1 MIPVCPRPRRRPSS
15 PARRPLRGLTLVEVV
30 VALAVLSLIVL
41 ALGASLRGLS
51 QSATRVDQRA
61 EAIDEMR
68 VGIGFLREVLA
79 RTSRIPVPGPEPR
92 LLFEASADSL
102 SWVAVMPARFGAAG
116 RFAFRLAVEPL
127 ADGTQ
132 GLVLRFAPWSAESPG
147 FPDWTQ
153 AEPRVLAQDVAR
165 ITIGYGG
172 DGMAAGW
179 QPAWTERD
187 RLPPR
192 VRLDLALAGG
202 DWPPVVL
209 PVRSAAGPTSVF
221 TFGGAAR

>member
-1 MIPVCPRPRRRPSS
+1 MIPMR
-15 PARRPLRGLTLVEVV
+15 PARQPLRGLTLVEVV

-51 QSATRVDQRA
+51 QSAERVDQRA

-92 LLFEASADSL
+92 LLFEGGADSL
-102 SWVAVMPARFGAAG
+102 AWVAVMPARFGASG
-116 RFAFRLAVEPL
+116 RFVFRLAVEPL
-127 ADGTQ
+127 ADGTP
-132 GLVLRFAPWSAESPG
+132 GLVLRFSPWLAESPG
-147 FPDWTQ
+147 FPDWAQ
-153 AEPRVLAQDVAR
+153 AESRVLAHDVERASLA
-165 ITIGYGG
+165 YGG
-172 DGMAAGW
+172 EGLAAGW
-179 QPAWTERD
+179 QPAWTDKD

-192 VRLDLALAGG
+192 VRLDLALTAGN
-202 DWPPVVL
+202 WPPVVL

-221 TFGGAAR
+221 TVGGGAR

>member
-1 MIPVCPRPRRRPSS
+1 MT
-15 PARRPLRGLTLVEVV
+15 PARLVRPQPRGLTLVEVV

-51 QSATRVDQRA
+51 QSALRVDQRA

-79 RTSRIPVPGPEPR
+79 RTSRIPLPGPEPR
-92 LLFEASADSL
+92 LLFEAGADSL
-102 SWVAVMPARFGAAG
+102 SWVAVMPARYGAAG
-116 RFAFRLAVEPL
+116 RFAFRLAAEPL

-132 GLVLRFAPWSAESPG
+132 GLVLRFAPWSAASPG
-147 FPDWTQ
+147 FPDWAQ
-153 AEPRVLAQDVAR
+153 AEHRVLAQDVAR
-165 ITIGYGG
+165 IAIGYGG
-172 DGMAAGW
+172 DGMAVGW
-179 QPAWTERD
+179 QPAWADRD

-192 VRLDLALAGG
+192 VRLDLTLAGG
-202 DWPPVVL
+202 SWPPVVL

-221 TFGGAAR
+221 TIGGGAR